1 MKLAEIFS
9 QLASAE
15 FSQLGFLDPETR
27 TIREDYWNTMIDH
40 TNLGMVAL
48 YKRFLVKESRFNVRL
63 IPERTDYYLK
73 SRFAV
78 SNTASTEP
86 IKFIEDDPM
95 NPFKDDIGKI
105 ERVYTASGEE
115 MLLNDLNS
123 LMSLQTPTLHTLRVP
138 IDIVNQVSVLP
149 EKYKTDTLQVNY
161 RALPKKIVRGLGY
174 FTPDRVEVDLPEQY
188 LQALL
193 LFIAS
198 RAHNPIGM
206 VNEFHAGNSYAQKYE
221 MECQRLEME
230 NIRVDQVG
238 NSNRLYVNGWV

>member
-15 FSQLGFLDPETR
+15 FSQLGFLDQETR
-27 TIREDYWNTMIDH
+27 SIPEDYWNTMIDH
-40 TNLGMVAL
+40 TNLGLVAL
-48 YKRFLVKESRFNVRL
+48 YKRFLVKESRFTIRL
-63 IPERTDYYLK
+63 VEDRTDYYLK

-78 SNTASTEP
+78 SNESSTEP

-95 NPFKDDIGKI
+95 APFKDDIGKV
-105 ERVYTASGEE
+105 ERVYTDSGTE
-115 MLLNDLNS
+115 MLLNDLNNV
-123 LMSLQTPTLHTLRVP
+123 MSLHTPTLHTLRVP
-138 IDIVNQVSVLP
+138 IDIVNRVSILP
-149 EKYKTDTLQVNY
+149 ERYKTSTLQVNY

-174 FTPDRVEVDLPEQY
+174 FSPDRVEVELPEQY

-206 VNEFHAGNSYAQKYE
+206 MNEFHSGNSYAQKYE
-221 MECQRLEME
+221 MECQRLEGE

-238 NSNRLYVNGWV
+238 NSDRLYVNGWV